1 MAKNE
6 SPTRRPAGKSTGRP
20 AGRPAGKKVKKKKR
34 SRMPLIML
42 LIIIILALTGW
53 SMVFGGTRTVNLD
66 EEITVTIPE
75 GTSAQQVA
83 SILDESG
90 LIKNELSFRVMLKM
104 EGAEGNLRP
113 GVYTFGPGKVRYGE
127 ILEELE
133 KGNDEANAVRITVPE
148 GYTVAQVAA
157 RLEENGL
164 CTAQEFLDAAS
175 YMQVPYGYIPQTGD
189 YRQLEGFLFP
199 ETYSINRN
207 MDPVQ
212 IINMM
217 LAEFNKNWTPER
229 QARADEMGYSV
240 SQIVTVA
247 SLVEREARV
256 DSERPTIASVIY
268 NRLDEGMLLQIDAT
282 VQYALGEQKDRLLYS
297 DLEIDSPYN
306 TYKNTGLPVGPIAS
320 PGLSSIDAALY
331 PEETNYYY
339 YQTSTAGDGSHYF
352 CETFAEH
359 EAYRAQK

>member
-1 MAKNE
+1 MANNE
-6 SPTRRPAGKSTGRP
+6 A
-20 AGRPAGKKVKKKKR
+20 KKPVRKPVKKKKR
-34 SRMPLIML
+34 SRIPLL
-42 LIIIILALTGW
+42 LILILIILALMGW
-53 SMVFGGTRTVNLD
+53 NSVFGGTRSVNLD
-66 EEITVTIPE
+66 EQISVTIPE
-75 GTSAQQVA
+75 GTSAQEVA
-83 SILDESG
+83 TILNESG

-104 EGAEGNLRP
+104 EGAEGSLRP
-113 GVYTFGPGKVRYGE
+113 GVYKFGPGKVRYSE

-133 KGNDEANAVRITVPE
+133 KGNDEANAVQVTIPE
-148 GYTVAQVAA
+148 GYTVTQIAA

-164 CTAQEFLDAAS
+164 CSAEEFLEAAN
-175 YMQVPYGYIPQTGD
+175 YMQVPYGYIDQSGD

-199 ETYSINRN
+199 DTYSINPN

-212 IINMM
+212 IITMM
-217 LAEFNKNWTPER
+217 LDQFDKNWTPER
-229 QARADEMGYSV
+229 QQRADEMGYSV
-240 SQIVTVA
+240 KQIVTVA

-268 NRLDEGMLLQIDAT
+268 NRLDAGMLLQIDAT

-320 PGLSSIDAALY
+320 PGLSCIDAALY
-331 PEETNYYY
+331 PEDTDYFY
-339 YQTSTAGDGSHYF
+339 YQTSAAGDGSHYF

-359 EAYRAQK
+359 EAYRLQK